1 MRKRFSLAL
10 ALAATLSLGAIG
22 STVVASAPLTLT
34 FEKAVSGPGT
44 WEGTVGGDATG
55 TIETLLTSVNE
66 AGSVWHVTFDW
77 QVGLDGGDRIV
88 AQVEGIINLNTGRVV
103 MNGEILDG
111 YLVGSRIH
119 VEAQLDLGDLS
130 SQGVMLITR

>member
-1 MRKRFSLAL
+1 MRKRISLAL
-10 ALAATLSLGAIG
+10 VLAATLSLGAIG
-22 STVVASAPLTLT
+22 STALASAPLALT
-34 FEKAVSGPGT
+34 FEKEVSGPGT

-55 TIETLLTSVNE
+55 TIATLLTSVDE
-66 AGSVWHVTFDW
+66 AGSVWYVTFNW

-88 AQVEGIINLNTGRVV
+88 AQVQGIINLNTGRVV

-119 VEAQLDLGDLS
+119 VEAQLDLTDMS
-130 SQGVMLITR
+130 SEGTMLITT